1 MRSSI
6 NLNNINRS
14 LSGLSDS
21 VKSATQKSDQ
31 ISDNIKDRNL
41 SKKKSISMS
50 NDFFAKRRDNQRR
63 KEKEDLLEAGSVMGI
78 LKSSGKAIQR
88 TTKGFLGRVLD
99 FVGTIILGWAI
110 LNLPKI
116 IKIAQ
121 DLIKRMQSYFGI
133 LTNFVNNVSSIF
145 TEFGS
150 RIQEIGQQILQFN
163 FIPFRDQIQGFMNKI
178 RNAFDQLVLNTIKTV
193 KVFSDKSDR
202 ELAEELGLLELYD
215 RLNKGEPVSD
225 VDSSEG
231 DSSGE
236 NTDVEDT
243 GALSQD
249 DLIKQGI
256 EQLKLVGDRDGKL
269 TKTDIRKTKGKS
281 NSEIHEYLL
290 NEGVVLFRSKLNG
303 TMQYMP
309 LEVYQSYNTTF
320 GNKLDDT
327 IEAVPSNYFNLEAS
341 SFTEEDNE
349 IAKRIIELENKGI
362 YGDDA
367 MSIIEGRKKIIDF
380 KPPIKIND
388 INIDV
393 PIETNKTGMNF
404 TGMDGISNKYEE
416 VTVDNFRSIA
426 YHELNK

>member
-1 MRSSI
+1 MRSTI

-88 TTKGFLGRVLD
+88 TTKGFLGRILD

-133 LTNFVNNVSSIF
+133 LTNFVNNVSSMF

-193 KVFSDKSDR
+193 KVFSDKSER

-215 RLNKGEPVSD
+215 RLNKEEPISD
-225 VDSSEG
+225 ADSSEG

-236 NTDVEDT
+236 SGDGEDT

-249 DLIKQGI
+249 ELIKQGI
-256 EQLKLVGDRDGKL
+256 EQLKIFRGGEL

-281 NSEIHEYLL
+281 NQEIHDYLL
-290 NEGVVLFRSKLNG
+290 DEGVVLMRSKLNG

-309 LEVYQSYNTTF
+309 LQAYLDQNTFT
-320 GNKLDDT
+320 GNKLD
-327 IEAVPSNYFNLEAS
+327 EYLEPVPSNYFSLEAS

-380 KPPIKIND
+380 KPPKKIND

-404 TGMDGISNKYEE
+404 MGTDGISNKYEE

>member
-1 MRSSI
+1 MRSTI

-133 LTNFVNNVSSIF
+133 LTNFVNNVSSLF

-163 FIPFRDQIQGFMNKI
+163 FIPFRDQIQDFMNKI

-193 KVFSDKSDR
+193 KVFSDKSER
-202 ELAEELGLLELYD
+202 ELAEELGLLDLYN
-215 RLNKGEPVSD
+215 RLNKEEPISD
-225 VDSSEG
+225 ADSSEG
-231 DSSGE
+231 DSSGKSG
-236 NTDVEDT
+236 DGEDT

-249 DLIKQGI
+249 ELIKQGI
-256 EQLKLVGDRDGKL
+256 EQLKIFRGGEL
-269 TKTDIRKTKGKS
+269 TKTDERKIKGKS
-281 NSEIHEYLL
+281 NQEIHDYLI
-290 NEGVVLFRSKLNG
+290 EGEKLILMRSKVNG
-303 TMQYMP
+303 VIQYM
-309 LEVYQSYNTTF
+309 LLKDYLAENTFT
-320 GNKLDDT
+320 GNKLD
-327 IEAVPSNYFNLEAS
+327 EYLEPVPSNYFSLEAS

-380 KPPIKIND
+380 KPPKKIND

-404 TGMDGISNKYEE
+404 MGTDGISNKYEE

>member
-1 MRSSI
+1 MRSTI

-116 IKIAQ
+116 IKITQ

-133 LTNFVNNVSSIF
+133 LTNFVNNVSSLF

-193 KVFSDKSDR
+193 KVFSDKSER

-215 RLNKGEPVSD
+215 RLNKEEPISD
-225 VDSSEG
+225 ADSSEG

-236 NTDVEDT
+236 SGDGEDT

-249 DLIKQGI
+249 ELIKQGI
-256 EQLKLVGDRDGKL
+256 EQLKIFRGGEL
-269 TKTDIRKTKGKS
+269 TKTDERKIKGKS
-281 NSEIHEYLL
+281 NQEIHDYLI
-290 NEGVVLFRSKLNG
+290 EGEKLILMRSKVNG
-303 TMQYMP
+303 VIQYM
-309 LEVYQSYNTTF
+309 LLKDYLAENTFT
-320 GNKLDDT
+320 GNKLD
-327 IEAVPSNYFNLEAS
+327 EYLEPVPSNYFSLEAS

-380 KPPIKIND
+380 KPPKKIND

-404 TGMDGISNKYEE
+404 MGTDGISNKYEE

>member
-1 MRSSI
+1 MRSTI

-63 KEKEDLLEAGSVMGI
+63 REKEDLLEAGSVMGI

-88 TTKGFLGRVLD
+88 TTKGFLGRILD

-121 DLIKRMQSYFGI
+121 GLIKRMQSYFGI
-133 LTNFVNNVSSIF
+133 LTNFVNNVASMF

-163 FIPFRDQIQGFMNKI
+163 FIPFRDRIQGFMNKI

-193 KVFSDKSDR
+193 KVFSDKTDR

-215 RLNKGEPVSD
+215 RLNKGEPISD

-236 NTDVEDT
+236 KSDDEDT

-249 DLIKQGI
+249 DLIKQG
-256 EQLKLVGDRDGKL
+256 V
-269 TKTDIRKTKGKS
+269 
-281 NSEIHEYLL
+281 
-290 NEGVVLFRSKLNG
+290 
-303 TMQYMP
+303 
-309 LEVYQSYNTTF
+309 
-320 GNKLDDT
+320 
-327 IEAVPSNYFNLEAS
+327 
-341 SFTEEDNE
+341 
-349 IAKRIIELENKGI
+349 
-362 YGDDA
+362 
-367 MSIIEGRKKIIDF
+367 
-380 KPPIKIND
+380 
-388 INIDV
+388 
-393 PIETNKTGMNF
+393 
-404 TGMDGISNKYEE
+404 
-416 VTVDNFRSIA
+416 
-426 YHELNK
+426 